1 MDIILSLC
9 FFMVAVFFAYRANRS
24 SKEKDSKAIEKEVE
38 NDFKDEFEQ
47 KTVNELSV
55 RGMSDLVDWMEDDLR
70 ERKLKQSKEIESF
83 NELK

>member
-1 MDIILSLC
+1 
-9 FFMVAVFFAYRANRS
+9 MVAVFFAYRANRS
-24 SKEKDSKAIEKEVE
+24 SKEKDSKAIEKEVD

>member
-1 MDIILSLC
+1 MCCHFGMGLLCLPCEIAVRKQEIPMPLKKKLRMILKKNL
-9 FFMVAVFFAYRANRS
+9 
-24 SKEKDSKAIEKEVE
+24 SK
-38 NDFKDEFEQ
+38 

-70 ERKLKQSKEIESF
+70 ERKLEQSEEIESF